1 MSEPVVH
8 RRGAQLAARKIQAAD
23 SNYFAFTVDPHSDQ
37 TRFVQVIEI
46 FEVGGATPPNRHAL
60 ADEVFY
66 VLHGEGVAT
75 CNGQRLPVCK
85 GDSFLVRAGHEHR
98 VENMGRERLYCLTTM
113 VPDED
118 FATLIR
124 GGIAWE
130 LDARDR
136 AILCG

>member
-1 MSEPVVH
+1 MSEPVIH

-23 SNYFAFTVDPHSDQ
+23 SNYFAFTVDPHSDR
-37 TRFVQVIEI
+37 TGFVQVIEI
-46 FEVGGATPPNRHAL
+46 FEVGGATPPNRHAV

-66 VLHGEGVAT
+66 VLHGEGVAS
-75 CNGQRLPVCK
+75 CNGQCLTVRK

-98 VENMGRERLYCLTTM
+98 VENTGRERLYCLTTM

-118 FATLIR
+118 FAALIR

-130 LDARDR
+130 LDGSDR
-136 AILCG
+136 AVLGG